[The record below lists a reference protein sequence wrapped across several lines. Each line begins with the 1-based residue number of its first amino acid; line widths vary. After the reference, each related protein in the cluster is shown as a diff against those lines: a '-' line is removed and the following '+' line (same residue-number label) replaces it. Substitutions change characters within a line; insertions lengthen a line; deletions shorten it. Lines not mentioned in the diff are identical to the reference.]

1 MKNRKSL
8 RDLILAAVLCALVV
22 VMTVVP
28 YTGYITVGG
37 TLEITTLHIVTILA
51 GVLLGWKYGAV
62 VGAVW
67 GLTCILR
74 CLLAMPWFQPYGFA
88 NVFVA
93 LFPRVLVGAV
103 SGLVFAA
110 LKKTRLT
117 RNLSIGIAAVAGSL
131 TNTVLVLSAMTIYC
145 RIHGVEGYEQA
156 SVLTILQSIVAAIAA
171 LNGIIEIIAAVVL
184 VPAVYFALE
193 PRELVLGIDIGGRSG
208 TIEGVMFFSENH
220 RQACLLKGMIK

>member
-110 LKKTRLT
+110 LKKDPPDQKSFHRHC
-117 RNLSIGIAAVAGSL
+117 
-131 TNTVLVLSAMTIYC
+131 C
-145 RIHGVEGYEQA
+145 RSRFSDQHGTGAFRHDDLLPY
-156 SVLTILQSIVAAIAA
+156 SWC
-171 LNGIIEIIAAVVL
+171 
-184 VPAVYFALE
+184 
-193 PRELVLGIDIGGRSG
+193 GR
-208 TIEGVMFFSENH
+208 V
-220 RQACLLKGMIK
+220 

>member
-74 CLLAMPWFQPYGFA
+74 CLLAIPWFPCSPG
-88 NVFVA
+88 
-93 LFPRVLVGAV
+93 
-103 SGLVFAA
+103 
-110 LKKTRLT
+110 
-117 RNLSIGIAAVAGSL
+117 
-131 TNTVLVLSAMTIYC
+131 C
-145 RIHGVEGYEQA
+145 W
-156 SVLTILQSIVAAIAA
+156 
-171 LNGIIEIIAAVVL
+171 
-184 VPAVYFALE
+184 
-193 PRELVLGIDIGGRSG
+193 
-208 TIEGVMFFSENH
+208 
-220 RQACLLKGMIK
+220 